1 MKQESYDI
9 YIGHALTRASDAFKE
24 RVTVFKAEL
33 AKRRIHWNI
42 LRFFGLGPS
51 PKDGAIYTFD
61 ISQVKR
67 AHLVV
72 IICDEESLGA
82 GQESGVALEGEIKV
96 PVLFVAH
103 RDWER
108 TRMVTGPAEVYP
120 NRVLFR
126 RYKDMSEIEG
136 FIEEAIAY
144 FEAKLGMS
152 LLDYKYRQ
160 LHSLDQVRIL
170 NPGFMQ
176 EAPIYAGTPDPK
188 KVWDELA
195 EIERKNPVLAG
206 RLL

>member
-9 YIGHALTRASDAFKE
+9 YFGHALTRASLLFREKVEAFKAQLE
-24 RVTVFKAEL
+24 
-33 AKRRIHWNI
+33 AKRPNWH
-42 LRFFGLGPS
+42 LLKFFGLGKS
-51 PKDGAIYTFD
+51 PKDGVIYTFD

-72 IICDEESLGA
+72 IVCDEESFGA

-126 RYKDMSEIEG
+126 RYKDMDEIEG
-136 FIEEAIAY
+136 FIEEAIEH
-144 FEAKLGMS
+144 FEQSLSVS
-152 LLDYKYRQ
+152 LLDYKARQ

-176 EAPIYAGTPDPK
+176 EAPVYAGSPDPK

-195 EIERKNPVLAG
+195 AIEAKHPVLAG
-206 RLL
+206 RLF